1 MSETIAVVR
10 ASRPNFLVL
19 APLCAGLGVALAW
32 QQGEPPALLDTLLV
46 LVGALLA
53 HAAVNLLNEYE
64 DFVSGLDLITRR
76 TPFSGGSGALPEI
89 PEAATRVLIAA
100 FATLALVI
108 AIGLYFLWLRGLP
121 MLVLGSAGVV
131 LVLTYTR
138 WITRSPLICLLAPG
152 LGFGPVM
159 ILGSLIA
166 LDARLDSVALILSL
180 ISLLLVSE
188 LLLINQIPDAD
199 ADRKVGRRH
208 LAITLG
214 KPTAARLVGCM
225 LLASYGALVA
235 GLLAGWL
242 PAWSILAL
250 IPAPA
255 ALWISLRLPRVLTNP
270 SQLNTVLGVNV
281 AVLLA
286 TLALLICGLSL

>member
-1 MSETIAVVR
+1 MSETVAVVR
-10 ASRPNFLVL
+10 ASRPNFLIL

-32 QQGEPPALLDTLLV
+32 QQGESPALIDTLLV
-46 LVGALLA
+46 LIGALLA

-76 TPFSGGSGALPEI
+76 TPFSGGSGALPDV
-89 PEAATRVLIAA
+89 PSAARKVMLAA
-100 FATLALVI
+100 FGTLALVVI
-108 AIGLYFLWLRGLP
+108 IGLYFLWLRGLP
-121 MLVLGSAGVV
+121 MLVLGVAGVV

-138 WITRSPLICLLAPG
+138 WITHSPLICLLAPG

-166 LDARLDSVALILSL
+166 LGARLDAAAIAVSA

-208 LAITLG
+208 LVITLG
-214 KPTAARLVGCM
+214 QPAAARLAGM
-225 LLASYGALVA
+225 LLLGSYGILC
-235 GLLAGWL
+235 LAIWIGWL
-242 PAWSILAL
+242 PAWAALAL
-250 IPAPA
+250 APLPPAI
-255 ALWISLRLPRVLTNP
+255 WVSVRLPETLTDP
-270 SQLNTVLGVNV
+270 AKLNTVLGINV